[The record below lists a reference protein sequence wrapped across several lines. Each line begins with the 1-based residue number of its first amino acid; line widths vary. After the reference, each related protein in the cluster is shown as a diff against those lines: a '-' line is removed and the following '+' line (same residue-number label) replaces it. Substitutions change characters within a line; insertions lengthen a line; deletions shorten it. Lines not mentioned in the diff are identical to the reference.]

1 MSALVAADVVYWRN
15 MTRIS
20 DTLARTKN
28 EGRLALIAYVT
39 CGFPD
44 PQATPSI
51 VEALVSGGAD
61 MIELGVPFS
70 DPVADG
76 ATIQKASFRALEAGT
91 TVARCLDI
99 AGEVRRR
106 ANGVP
111 LILMSYANPILA
123 YGVDAFVNKAAAVGV
138 DGLIVVDLPPEEG
151 ADLRGQVRDA
161 GLDNVLLVAPG
172 SDDERISLI
181 AAEASGFVY
190 CVSVAGV
197 TGARARLPAGLPEF
211 LARVRRRT
219 SLPLAVG
226 FGVSR
231 PEHLRSL
238 HGLADAAVVGSAVV
252 DVIDASSLGEVE
264 ARLSDYLRALLRY
277 READDGREA

>member
-1 MSALVAADVVYWRN
+1 MGK
-15 MTRIS
+15 IS
-20 DTLARTKN
+20 DILAKTKA

-39 CGFPD
+39 CGFPS

-51 VEALVSGGAD
+51 VRALIDGGAD

-91 TVARCLDI
+91 NVSICLDV
-99 AGEVRRR
+99 AARVRRDS
-106 ANGVP
+106 AHTP
-111 LILMSYANPILA
+111 LILMSYANPLLA
-123 YGVDAFVNKAAAVGV
+123 FGVDAFVDEAAAAGV

-151 ADLRGQVRDA
+151 AELRGRCRAA
-161 GLDNVLLVAPG
+161 GIDNILLVAPG
-172 SDDERISLI
+172 TDDERLARI
-181 AAEASGFVY
+181 AAAASGFIY

-197 TGARARLPAGLPEF
+197 TGARTELPAGLPDF
-211 LARVRRRT
+211 LARVRRHT

-238 HGLADAAVVGSAVV
+238 HGLADAAVVGSAIV
-252 DVIDASSLGEVE
+252 DVIDASPPSEIE
-264 ARLSDYLRALLRY
+264 ARLKDYVQTLVRY
-277 READDGREA
+277 REASDGPGA

>member
-1 MSALVAADVVYWRN
+1 

-20 DTLARTKN
+20 ETLARTKA
-28 EGRLALIAYVT
+28 EGRLALVAYVT

-44 PQATPSI
+44 AESTPSI
-51 VEALVSGGAD
+51 VRALVEGGAD
-61 MIELGVPFS
+61 VIELGLPFS

-76 ATIQKASFRALEAGT
+76 ATIQKASFRALESGM
-91 TVARCLDI
+91 TVAGCLDI
-99 AGEVRRR
+99 AAEIRRR
-106 ANGVP
+106 SVDAP

-123 YGVDAFVNKAAAVGV
+123 FGVERFVEKAAAAGV

-151 ADLRGQVRDA
+151 ADLRAKARNA
-161 GLDNVLLVAPG
+161 GLDNILLVAPG
-172 SDDERISLI
+172 SNDERVRLI
-181 AAEASGFVY
+181 TAEASGFVY

-197 TGARARLPAGLPEF
+197 TGARAELPAGLPDF
-211 LARVRRRT
+211 IARVRRYT

-238 HGLADAAVVGSAVV
+238 DGLADAAVVGSAIV
-252 DVIDASSLGEVE
+252 DVIDSAPPGEVE
-264 ARLSDYLRALLRY
+264 SRLKQYVRTLVSYQERSSQPA
-277 READDGREA
+277 